1 MGPLW
6 ADARPRCRS
15 SASPAASSAAAA
27 VCPPR
32 RKADGLS
39 RLARAKRSWSAGVDE
54 VVPFVSVI
62 DAPESKYPARAAASA
77 TPTQDVSAQLK
88 LTRSERRLLRVLQA
102 AGANGVYQDEL
113 QARGE
118 VASEEAIRAHMK
130 RMRRKLAVVG
140 LDITPMEG
148 RYRLVRLLG
157 A

>member
-1 MGPLW
+1 M
-6 ADARPRCRS
+6 
-15 SASPAASSAAAA
+15 
-27 VCPPR
+27 
-32 RKADGLS
+32 
-39 RLARAKRSWSAGVDE
+39 
-54 VVPFVSVI
+54 PFVSVI